1 MDREVRRE
9 LANQLADA
17 DVLHDGGIDSCADD
31 RTQEVLGVFELV
43 GKDQCVECYVAPHAT
58 LMQVS
63 HEIGQ
68 VGLGEVL
75 ATHAGIE
82 AIQAKENG
90 IRAIFDG
97 SARALPIP
105 CRC

>member
-43 GKDQCVECYVAPHAT
+43 
-58 LMQVS
+58 
-63 HEIGQ
+63 
-68 VGLGEVL
+68 
-75 ATHAGIE
+75 
-82 AIQAKENG
+82 
-90 IRAIFDG
+90 
-97 SARALPIP
+97 
-105 CRC
+105 